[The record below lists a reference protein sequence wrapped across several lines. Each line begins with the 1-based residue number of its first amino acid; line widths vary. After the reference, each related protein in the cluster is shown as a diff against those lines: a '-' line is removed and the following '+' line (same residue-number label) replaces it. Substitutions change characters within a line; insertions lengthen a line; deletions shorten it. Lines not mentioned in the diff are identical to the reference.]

1 MFDFLFHI
9 LKYTVEWFLTHHFP
23 EQEGM
28 FRIDYDKEQDFIS
41 VSNHTEKK
49 SSPLR
54 KRSKILDHLQSEY
67 EIQSIP
73 QDGNCFYHS
82 IVVSLNLKY
91 DAYTLR
97 SKVANILTEE
107 EINLIRA
114 TRWPENTPDACILKA
129 IQTTEWADHIEI
141 CACLRLLPNVL
152 LVIIDDEFDTITF
165 HGKMKKYTDAIFIR
179 RDVMHYEIVKL
190 KDASKVNVLK
200 MKRKGETIHVG
211 SKSQSTV

>member
-1 MFDFLFHI
+1 MLDLLFHI
-9 LKYTVEWFLTHHFP
+9 VKYTVEWFLTNHFP

-28 FRIDYDKEQDFIS
+28 FRIDYDKEHDFLS
-41 VSNHTEKK
+41 VSNQTEKTWTL
-49 SSPLR
+49 LR
-54 KRSKILDHLQSEY
+54 KKSKILEHLESNY
-67 EIQSIP
+67 EIQTIP

-82 IVVSLNLKY
+82 IVISLNLKY
-91 DAYTLR
+91 DAHELR
-97 SKVANILTEE
+97 SRVANILTKE

-114 TRWPENTPDACILKA
+114 TRWTENTPNDSILKG

-165 HGKMKKYTDAIFIR
+165 HGKIKKYTNVVFLR

-190 KDASKVNVLK
+190 DNKSKINVLK
-200 MKRKGETIHVG
+200 MKSKGETIHVE
-211 SKSQSTV
+211 SKTHSIV